1 MSEPSEEALELCRLD
16 AGPLGELELE
26 VPAARQA
33 ITPASRVTLET
44 LAEHAGLFAGRGV
57 DWGCGVGA
65 LCVAAARIPAVEG
78 VLGLELDP
86 RDVPIARA
94 NAARNGVAD
103 EVQVFVADSFRVR
116 DPAGRAALEG
126 LRGRLDF
133 LVANPPASRSG
144 DGLDW
149 RREVL
154 RGARELLVP
163 GAPVLLQISY
173 QYSLAR
179 IAGLAEDVSGYTY
192 AGELGSSEWVPF
204 DQRRADLSRQLVDY
218 AAVEEQ
224 GGLPYTFAEG
234 LDARAALARFRS
246 SGASPLSKWQV
257 HLYRRA

>member
-1 MSEPSEEALELCRLD
+1 MSGEALRRCRLE

-33 ITPASRVTLET
+33 ITAASRVTLAT
-44 LAEHAGLFAGRGV
+44 LVERAALLTGRGI
-57 DWGCGVGA
+57 DWGCGVG
-65 LCVAAARIPAVEG
+65 LLSVAAARVPAVES

-94 NAARNGVAD
+94 NAARNGVERA
-103 EVQVFVADSFRVR
+103 VQVLEADSFAAR
-116 DPAGRAALEG
+116 DPAQQATIEA
-126 LRGRLDF
+126 LRGRAGF

-179 IAGLAEDVSGYTY
+179 IAGLAEEVAGYRY
-192 AGELGSSEWVPF
+192 EGELGSSEWVPF
-204 DQRRADLSRQLVDY
+204 DQGRADLSRQLVEY

-224 GGLPYTFAEG
+224 GGQPYTFAEG
-234 LDARAALARFRS
+234 LDARAALARFRR

-257 HLYRRA
+257 HLYRRR